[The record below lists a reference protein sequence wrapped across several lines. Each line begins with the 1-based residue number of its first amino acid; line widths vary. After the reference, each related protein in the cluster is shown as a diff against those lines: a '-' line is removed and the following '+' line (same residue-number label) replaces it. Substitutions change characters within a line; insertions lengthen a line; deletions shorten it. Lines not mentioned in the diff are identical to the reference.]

1 MSKSTKQ
8 KADLSDS
15 QIIDLYWQRQE
26 NAISETD
33 RKYGQFL
40 FRIAYNILQDKMD
53 CEECQ
58 NDTYLKVWNAIP
70 PARPVVFPAFLMQ
83 IMRRVAINRYRERSR
98 KRQVPSELTVALED
112 VRDVL
117 CSNETVGVQLD
128 AAEFGRIIN
137 DYVKAMPERQRYV
150 FIERFYFAESV
161 ESIAAD
167 LSVSPAT
174 IYREIDKIKQDLKLH
189 LERNDINI

>member
-70 PARPVVFPAFLMQ
+70 PARPVVFPAFLVQ

-128 AAEFGRIIN
+128 AVEFGRIIN